1 VTRRGWE
8 KSLWA
13 MTAAILVLTVRQI
26 IRTRHAQGG
35 ATVTAVS
42 RSRTV
47 KAPAMT
53 MFDGDS
59 LDSAASHVMTHDP
72 FRLERKPANV
82 AFSIA
87 PPAIVG
93 APPPGPPV
101 RIALQG
107 MIGGPPW
114 RAIVSGIPGHD
125 GTIMVSSGDTLGGV
139 TIRRIDRSGITVRV
153 KDSTWTVT
161 LAKAGA

>member
-1 VTRRGWE
+1 
-8 KSLWA
+8 
-13 MTAAILVLTVRQI
+13 MTVAVLVLTARQV
-26 IRTRHAQGG
+26 IRARRAQDDGVV
-35 ATVTAVS
+35 AKVS
-42 RSRTV
+42 RSRL
-47 KAPAMT
+47 AGGPAMT

-59 LDSAASHVMTHDP
+59 LDSAASHIVTHDP

-87 PPAIVG
+87 PPAIMG

-125 GTIMVSSGDTLGGV
+125 GTIMVSTGDTLGGV
-139 TIRRIDRSGITVRV
+139 TIRHIDRGGITVRV

>member
-1 VTRRGWE
+1 
-8 KSLWA
+8 
-13 MTAAILVLTVRQI
+13 MTAVVLVLTARQVVRARNGQ
-26 IRTRHAQGG
+26 HDG
-35 ATVTAVS
+35 AVMGIHRN
-42 RSRTV
+42 RSAG
-47 KAPAMT
+47 APAMT

-59 LDSAASHVMTHDP
+59 LDSAASHVVTHDP

-82 AFSIA
+82 AFSTA

-93 APPPGPPV
+93 APPQGPPV

-139 TIRRIDRSGITVRV
+139 TIRHIDRGGITVRV

>member
-1 VTRRGWE
+1 
-8 KSLWA
+8 
-13 MTAAILVLTVRQI
+13 MTAVILALTARQVVRAH
-26 IRTRHAQGG
+26 RAQGDG
-35 ATVTAVS
+35 AVTEVFRN
-42 RSRTV
+42 RSPA
-47 KAPAMT
+47 APGMT
-53 MFDGDS
+53 MFDGDL
-59 LDSAASHVMTHDP
+59 LDSAASHVVTHDP

-82 AFSIA
+82 AFSIT
-87 PPAIVG
+87 PPAIAGV
-93 APPPGPPV
+93 PPQGPPV